1 MDVRIINYFNGKLSE
16 TERIGLLKEAEANS
30 ELKQSLL
37 SYQNTQALVSLIPEA
52 TDAEAGKEGYL
63 RLKRLRRKKK
73 AKRLVLMAT
82 GYAAAISLLVSVTW
96 WSAISYRQPEEF
108 TIVQQEL
115 FVPAGQRARIILP
128 DGSVAWLNAGSTLSY
143 PSMFE
148 NERKIF
154 LTGEA
159 YFDVVY
165 NPDKP
170 FIVST
175 DSINVQAL
183 GTQFDIYNYS
193 KAEYMS
199 TALIQGSIKVYK
211 TGAEPEGFILNPN
224 QQLFYK
230 DGTFRIEA
238 FTDTDKL
245 LWKEGIYSFNRESLA
260 TIIKKL
266 ELYYDVEIIVKDPD
280 ILQRKY
286 TGKFRQRDGVV
297 EILQIIRKI
306 HPFKIYKDEELNQI
320 TLSR

>member
-1 MDVRIINYFNGKLSE
+1 MDKRIIDYFNGELSE
-16 TERIGLLKEAEANS
+16 KERIELLREAEADPVF
-30 ELKQSLL
+30 KQALL
-37 SYQNTQALVSLIPEA
+37 SCQNTQALFSLMPEA
-52 TDAEAGKEGYL
+52 INVKAGEEGYL
-63 RLKRLRRKKK
+63 RLKQLKRKKK
-73 AKRLVLMAT
+73 TKRFILMTT
-82 GYAAAISLLVSVTW
+82 GYVAVGCMLVFVTW
-96 WSAISYRQPEEF
+96 WTTISYRQQEKPV
-108 TIVQQEL
+108 IVQQEL

-148 NERKIF
+148 NERNVF

-159 YFDVVY
+159 YFDVAY

-183 GTQFDIYNYS
+183 GTQFDVYSYS
-193 KAEYMS
+193 KAECIS
-199 TALIQGSIKVYK
+199 AALIDGSIKVCK
-211 TGAEPEGFILNPN
+211 TGDKSKEIILKPN

-230 DGTFRIEA
+230 DGVFRVET
-238 FTDTDKL
+238 FTDKDKL
-245 LWKEGIYSFNRESLA
+245 LWKEGIYSFNKESLA
-260 TIIKKL
+260 VIIKKL
-266 ELYYDVEIIVKDPD
+266 ELYYDVEIIVKDQS
-280 ILQRKY
+280 ILQHKY

>member
-1 MDVRIINYFNGKLSE
+1 MDERIINYFNGELPEK
-16 TERIGLLKEAEANS
+16 ERIELLREAEANPV
-30 ELKQSLL
+30 LKQALL
-37 SYQNTQALVSLIPEA
+37 SCQNTQALVSLIPEA
-52 TDAEAGKEGYL
+52 AHIEAGKEGYL
-63 RLKRLRRKKK
+63 RLKRLRRKRK
-73 AKRLVLMAT
+73 AKRLVLLAT
-82 GYAAAISLLVSVTW
+82 GYAAAVGLLVSVTW
-96 WSAISYRQPEEF
+96 WAAISYRQQEKPV
-108 TIVQQEL
+108 IVQQEL

-143 PSMFE
+143 PSIFE
-148 NERKIF
+148 NERNVS

-159 YFDVVY
+159 YFDVAY
-165 NPDKP
+165 DPNKP

-175 DSINVQAL
+175 DSIHVQAL
-183 GTQFDIYNYS
+183 GTQFDVYNYS
-193 KAEYMS
+193 KAEYMN

-211 TGAEPEGFILNPN
+211 TGDKSEGIILKPN

-230 DGTFRIEA
+230 DGTFRVEA

-245 LWKEGIYSFNRESLA
+245 LWKEGIYSFNKESLT

-266 ELYYDVEIIVKDPD
+266 ELYYDVEIIVKDPT
-280 ILQRKY
+280 ILQHKY

-297 EILQIIRKI
+297 EILRIIRKI

>member
-1 MDVRIINYFNGKLSE
+1 MDERIINYFKGELSE
-16 TERIGLLKEAEANS
+16 KERIGLLREAEADP

-37 SYQNTQALVSLIPEA
+37 SYQNAQALVSLIPEA
-52 TDAEAGKEGYL
+52 AHTGAGEEGYL
-63 RLKRLRRKKK
+63 RLKRLRRKRKT
-73 AKRLVLMAT
+73 KRFVLMAT
-82 GYAAAISLLVSVTW
+82 GYAAAISLLVAVTW
-96 WSAISYRQPEEF
+96 QAAISYRQPEKPV
-108 TIVQQEL
+108 IVQQEL

-143 PSMFE
+143 PSLFE
-148 NERKIF
+148 NERKVI

-159 YFDVVY
+159 YFDVAH

-211 TGAEPEGFILNPN
+211 TGAESEGVILNPN

-245 LWKEGIYSFNRESLA
+245 LWKEGIYSFNGESLA

-266 ELYYDVEIIVKDPD
+266 ELYYDVEIIVKDPA
-280 ILQRKY
+280 IFQHKY

-297 EILQIIRKI
+297 EILRIIRKI